1 MSLFTTRLKQLRTER
16 GENQEAIANY
26 LGLTRSSYSAYERG
40 VAIPPY
46 NKILMLAER
55 FGVTVEYLMG
65 HSNNPTKK
73 EDEDREFPD
82 IMRQLS
88 ELSDELMNESVGV
101 LLNGRLMT
109 RSEKLKLLSLV
120 NSCCDMAE
128 LIDQN
133 HSIRN

>member
-1 MSLFTTRLKQLRTER
+1 MTLFSIRLRQLRKET
-16 GENQEAIANY
+16 GESQESVADY
-26 LGLTRSSYSAYERG
+26 LGITRSNYSAYERD

-46 NKILMLAER
+46 AKILKLAEK

-73 EDEDREFPD
+73 EDTTMEFPD
-82 IMRQLS
+82 IMSQFI

-120 NSCCDMAE
+120 NSCRDMAE